1 MYIFVSVNSSKMLA
15 FFQNM
20 LNSLLERVHMI
31 QPEQGLEA
39 RNQGL
44 EARNIAEYVT
54 PLCKAEIGIN
64 GEYMSK

>member
-1 MYIFVSVNSSKMLA
+1 
-15 FFQNM
+15 
-20 LNSLLERVHMI
+20 MI

-44 EARNIAEYVT
+44 EARNQGLKARNIAEYVS

>member
-1 MYIFVSVNSSKMLA
+1 MYILVSVNSSKMLV

-20 LNSLLERVHMI
+20 LNSLLARVHMI
-31 QPEQGLEA
+31 QPQQKPV
-39 RNQGL
+39 NQGL

-54 PLCKAEIGIN
+54 PLYKAEIGVN